1 MAYYGYGRG
10 RRSRYRGWSGRS
22 VGPPKYQELA
32 RLFGA
37 AVGSIRG
44 AFLTLD
50 EEAVDE
56 LLFDYG
62 EIHGDAAE
70 RYARK
75 AYPKWRSGETGLS
88 GQTMERLVSLV
99 PPYLSPEQ
107 RFEIMRAVVEK
118 HRPGTPYLSVHVDPK
133 KPEEGFAKI
142 DAALDAMRKEDLL
155 AHVPEN
161 VLSAANWLCDN
172 DMTAARALLAASEGK
187 ENETLRT
194 SAIREVALLKR
205 TIRAGQVQRA
215 SYSVR
220 MPAGNLSVSVHK
232 TSSCFVATACFGA
245 EAQETETFRRW
256 RDSALIGSEP
266 GRRFIAWY
274 YRNGPALARL
284 AEAMP
289 GGLPVVRWLLR
300 RFAGHLERREARGAG
315 RAAARCGR
323 MRGE

>member
-1 MAYYGYGRG
+1 MAYYGYGSG
-10 RRSRYRGWSGRS
+10 RRRRYRGWSGRS
-22 VGPPKYQELA
+22 VGPSKYQELT

-37 AVGSIRG
+37 AVGAIRG
-44 AFLTLD
+44 AFLMLD

-56 LLFDYG
+56 LLTDYG
-62 EIHGDAAE
+62 EIHGEAAE

-88 GQTMERLVSLV
+88 GQTMERLVALV
-99 PPYLSPEQ
+99 PPYLSPVQ

-118 HRPGTPYLSVHVDPK
+118 HRPGAPYLSIHVDPK

-142 DAALDAMRKEDLL
+142 DASLDRMRKEDSL

-161 VLSAANWLCDN
+161 VLSAATWLCDN

-187 ENETLRT
+187 ENETLRAN
-194 SAIREVALLKR
+194 AIREIELLKR
-205 TIRAGQVQRA
+205 TIRTGQVQRA

-232 TSSCFVATACFGA
+232 TSSCFVATVCFGE
-245 EAQETETFRRW
+245 EAPETETFRRW
-256 RDSALIGSEP
+256 RDRTLIQSES

-284 AEAMP
+284 AQAAP
-289 GGLPVVRWLLR
+289 GALPAARWFLR
-300 RFAGHLERREARGAG
+300 RLAGRLARREAGRSGHGAAG
-315 RAAARCGR
+315 CGT
-323 MRGE
+323 MQD